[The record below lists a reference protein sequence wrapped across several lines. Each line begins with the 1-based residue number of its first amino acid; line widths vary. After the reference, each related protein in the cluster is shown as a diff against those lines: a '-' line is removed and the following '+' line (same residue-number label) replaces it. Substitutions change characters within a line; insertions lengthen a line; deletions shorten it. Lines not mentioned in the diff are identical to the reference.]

1 MKTKLDQ
8 SLEFLLRAYK
18 DGTYD
23 EESMFKVLLDN
34 LNTEF
39 LIGRL
44 DGLAYAINLFTKK

>member
-39 LIGRL
+39 LNGRV
-44 DGLAYAINLFTKK
+44 DGLTDAMNLFTEK